1 MEELIQVPAA
11 GQMLQSVWEVALPSH
26 EYYPFTRLKAG
37 FNTDDA
43 RHCVVMVDARKL
55 LQCADR
61 DTTDYVLPDVP
72 YWHPGKIGGIREF
85 LDPQQS
91 RVPEM
96 PYVTFSTRHQHSM
109 LGLLGLVHEGVVSFR
124 NGQHRAR
131 YMAYAGASSFPVEVH
146 ETEAKA
152 LALYCG
158 VAACPPTPHPAPSA

>member
-1 MEELIQVPAA
+1 MEDLMEAPAA
-11 GQMLQSVWEVALPSH
+11 VGQSLDSVWEVALPSH
-26 EYYPFTRLKAG
+26 DFYPSTRLKAA
-37 FNTDDA
+37 FTARDS

-61 DTTDYVLPDVP
+61 DTTDYVLPEVT
-72 YWHPGKIGGIREF
+72 YWHPGKARGIREF
-85 LDPQQS
+85 LDPRES

-96 PYVTFSTRHQHSM
+96 PYVTFSTRHRPS
-109 LGLLGLVHEGVVSFR
+109 LLGMFGLAHEGVVSFR

-131 YMAYAGASSFPVEVH
+131 YMAFAGAVAFPVEVH

-158 VAACPPTPHPAPSA
+158 IDSVL